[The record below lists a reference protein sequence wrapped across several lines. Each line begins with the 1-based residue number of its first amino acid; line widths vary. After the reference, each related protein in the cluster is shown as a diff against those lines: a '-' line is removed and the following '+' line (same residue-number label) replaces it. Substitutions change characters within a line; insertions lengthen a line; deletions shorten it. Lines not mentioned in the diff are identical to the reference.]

1 MTPKEKAIHLCDMF
15 YQKLPLERYVITT
28 DGDLSWE
35 YNNWKTAKE
44 CALIAV
50 DEIIQSRQD
59 DGHFDDTLSSTGS
72 EYYTPHIMYLTYWLQ
87 VIQEIEKL

>member
-1 MTPKEKAIHLCDMF
+1 MTPQEKAIHLCDMF

-50 DEIIQSRQD
+50 DEIISYLK
-59 DGHFDDTLSSTGS
+59 TS
-72 EYYTPHIMYLTYWLQ
+72 EDVMVSIKAITYWEE
-87 VIQEIEKL
+87 VKQEIEKFK

>member
-1 MTPKEKAIHLCDMF
+1 MTPKEKAEELYCKYDSLFKAPFKKHQQI
-15 YQKLPLERYVITT
+15 
-28 DGDLSWE
+28 
-35 YNNWKTAKE
+35 KE

-72 EYYTPHIMYLTYWLQ
+72 EYYTPHPMYLTYWLQ
-87 VIQEIEKL
+87 VKNEINKL

>member
-50 DEIIQSRQD
+50 EEMLSELYHIAYD
-59 DGHFDDTLSSTGS
+59 DDDYG
-72 EYYTPHIMYLTYWLQ
+72 EWKMKYWQ
-87 VIQEIEKL
+87 EVKQEIEKL

>member
-1 MTPKEKAIHLCDMF
+1 MTSKEKAIHLCDMF

-50 DEIIQSRQD
+50 VEMIDELYHIPASNE
-59 DGHFDDTLSSTGS
+59 TL
-72 EYYTPHIMYLTYWLQ
+72 EYWQ
-87 VIQEIEKL
+87 EVKSEIEKL